1 MDIEHP
7 GNGRD
12 SPERKSRLR
21 WRRAAENTIGA
32 PTLGYIP
39 PSPASPAPTLADPRG
54 EAAAAYVQALD
65 RLQAATAAQVLLVS
79 DADKGPGATLAALNL
94 GITATRAGL
103 RTVIIDGDPT
113 GGGISRYL
121 RTGDG
126 PGLAELA
133 SGAANL
139 AEASRLLTIDAA
151 NRLPIIPAGTVDVEA
166 EIEPAHLADPIDRI
180 SEHSDLVLIVAPA
193 SVSVERGAALGAH
206 ADGSILIVDGTESQR
221 TVADAAERLT
231 SIGAP
236 VIGLIEL
243 VRVGKRKRS
252 WSRRN

>member
-1 MDIEHP
+1 MDIEHSD
-7 GNGRD
+7 NTRD
-12 SPERKSRLR
+12 LPQRKPRLR
-21 WRRAAENTIGA
+21 WRRAAENTIDA

-39 PSPASPAPTLADPRG
+39 PTPACPAPTLADPRG
-54 EAAAAYVQALD
+54 DAAAAYARALD
-65 RLQAATAAQVLLVS
+65 RLQAATTAQVLLVS
-79 DADKGPGATLAALNL
+79 DAGTSPAATLAALNL

-103 RTVIIDGDPT
+103 RIVIIDGDPS

-133 SGAANL
+133 SGAADL

-151 NRLPIIPAGTVDVEA
+151 NRLPIIPAGTGDVEA

-193 SVSVERGAALGAH
+193 SVSAQRSAALGAH
-206 ADGSILIVDGTESQR
+206 ADGSLLVIDVTESQR
-221 TVADAAERLT
+221 AVADAAERLT

-236 VIGLIEL
+236 VVGLIEL
-243 VRVGKRKRS
+243 VRAGKRKRS